1 MFERI
6 KRRKRIKLAKGKPNV
21 KVGVLWINKV
31 FYTFFVFV
39 LSVILSYFVF
49 DGSSSVEYLLKIND
63 QSDEIGNLK
72 DKVNTLDLQI
82 QLKNVTISKNNEEL
96 KKLKEENNDLQEE
109 LLFYEK
115 IVGKRR

>member
-6 KRRKRIKLAKGKPNV
+6 KRRKRIKLAKGRPNV

-39 LSVILSYFVF
+39 LSVTLSYFIF
-49 DGSSSVEYLLKIND
+49 DGSSSVHYLLKIND
-63 QSDEIGNLK
+63 QSDEIVNLK
-72 DKVNTLDLQI
+72 DEVNKLKLQI
-82 QLKNVTISKNNEEL
+82 QLDNVTISKNNEEL
-96 KKLKEENNDLQEE
+96 KKVKEENNDLQEE

>member
-6 KRRKRIKLAKGKPNV
+6 KRRKRIKLAKGRPNV

-39 LSVILSYFVF
+39 LSVILSYYVF
-49 DGSSSVEYLLKIND
+49 DGSSSVQYLLKIND
-63 QSDEIGNLK
+63 QNDQIVNLTDEADELK
-72 DKVNTLDLQI
+72 LQI
-82 QLKNVTISKNNEEL
+82 QLNNVAISKKDEEL

>member
-6 KRRKRIKLAKGKPNV
+6 KRRKRIKLAKGRPNV

-31 FYTFFVFV
+31 IYTLLVFA
-39 LSVILSYFVF
+39 LSVILSYNIF
-49 DGSSSVEYLLKIND
+49 DGASAVQYLLKIND
-63 QSDEIGNLK
+63 QSDEIVNLK
-72 DKVNTLDLQI
+72 DEVSNLNLKI
-82 QLKNVTISKNNEEL
+82 QLNNVAISKNNEEL

-115 IVGKRR
+115 IVGRRR

>member
-6 KRRKRIKLAKGKPNV
+6 KRRKRIKLAKGRPNV

-31 FYTFFVFV
+31 FYTFIVFI
-39 LSVILSYFVF
+39 LSVILSYFIF
-49 DGSSSVEYLLKIND
+49 DGSGSVQYLLKIND
-63 QSDEIGNLK
+63 QNDEIVNLK
-72 DKVNTLDLQI
+72 DELNKLNLQI
-82 QLKNVTISKNNEEL
+82 QLDNVTISKNNEEL

>member
-6 KRRKRIKLAKGKPNV
+6 KRRKRIKLAKGRPNV

-31 FYTFFVFV
+31 FYTLFVFV
-39 LSVILSYFVF
+39 LSVVLSYFIF
-49 DGSSSVEYLLKIND
+49 DGSTSVQYLLKINE
-63 QSDEIGNLK
+63 QRDEIINLK
-72 DKVNTLDLQI
+72 DDVSNLKLQI
-82 QLKNVTISKNNEEL
+82 QLNDVAISKNNEEL
-96 KKLKEENNDLQEE
+96 SKLKEVNNDLQEE

>member
-39 LSVILSYFVF
+39 LSVVLSYFVF

-63 QSDEIGNLK
+63 QNDEIGNLK
-72 DKVNTLDLQI
+72 DKINTLDLQI
-82 QLKNVTISKNNEEL
+82 QLNNVTISKNNEEL
-96 KKLKEENNDLQEE
+96 NKLKEENNDLQEE

>member
-6 KRRKRIKLAKGKPNV
+6 KRRKRIKLAKGRPNV
-21 KVGVLWINKV
+21 RVGVLWVNK
-31 FYTFFVFV
+31 FIYTLFVFV
-39 LSVILSYFVF
+39 FSVTLSYYIF
-49 DGSSSVEYLLKIND
+49 DGSSSVQYLLKIND
-63 QSDEIGNLK
+63 QSDEIVDLK
-72 DKVNTLDLQI
+72 DEVNNLNLQI
-82 QLKNVTISKNNEEL
+82 QLSNVAISKNNEEL

>member
-6 KRRKRIKLAKGKPNV
+6 KRRKRIKLAKGRPNV

-49 DGSSSVEYLLKIND
+49 DGTSSVKYLLKINN
-63 QSDEIGNLK
+63 QSDQIVELK
-72 DKVNTLDLQI
+72 DELSNLNLQI
-82 QLKNVTISKNNEEL
+82 QLNNVAISKNNEEL

>member
-6 KRRKRIKLAKGKPNV
+6 KRRKRIKLAKGRPNV

-31 FYTFFVFV
+31 FYTLFIFV
-39 LSVILSYFVF
+39 LSVILSYNIF
-49 DGSSSVEYLLKIND
+49 DGSSSVQYLIKIND
-63 QSDEIGNLK
+63 QSDEIVDLKDEVNNLNLK
-72 DKVNTLDLQI
+72 I
-82 QLKNVTISKNNEEL
+82 QLNNVAITKNNEEL
-96 KKLKEENNDLQEE
+96 RKLKEENNDLQEE